1 MKNSHLLALVQSD
14 HDHQYALAQK
24 EARLDLLEALKKAK
38 VAGLIP
44 DISVYHLD
52 HTRYIIRIIDDPNNT
67 FAFQDVDIE
76 GTYKARILDAHTLF
90 LHSKLDPEELKE
102 NIEITFIPH

>member
-24 EARLDLLEALKKAK
+24 EALKKAK
-38 VAGLIP
+38 NAGLIP

-52 HTRYIIRIIDDPNNT
+52 YTRYIIRIIDDPNNT

-102 NIEITFIPH
+102 NIEITFLPH